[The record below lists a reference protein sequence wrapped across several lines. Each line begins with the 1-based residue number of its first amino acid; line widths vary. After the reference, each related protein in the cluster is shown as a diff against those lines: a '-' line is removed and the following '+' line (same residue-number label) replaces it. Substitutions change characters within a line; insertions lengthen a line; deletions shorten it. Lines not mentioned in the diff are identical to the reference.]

1 MKPIVPLTIAQCWK
15 MVYRVDTWAKM
26 TIAELWLLAAD
37 ITEEEFDDLMRYLL
51 WIGRELARH

>member
-1 MKPIVPLTIAQCWK
+1 MKPIIPLTLTQCWK

-37 ITEEEFDDLMRYLL
+37 ITEEEFDDLMRHLL

>member
-51 WIGRELARH
+51 WIGGELARH